1 MAKDD
6 DLYAMRHSLAHIMA
20 SAIQRLW
27 PDAKFGVGPV
37 VEDGFYYDVD
47 VTVDSDDMN
56 ERKKLSDADLSRIE
70 HEMHAIIK
78 AAETFERFEMPID
91 EAITWAKQYDQPYKL
106 ELLNDLKRAG
116 TTVARELSPTE
127 LGLDANSQQSK
138 VETVSFYRNGD
149 FTDLCRGPHVETTSD
164 VGSFKLMRVS
174 GAYWRGDEKK
184 PQMQRIYGLAFATD
198 KDLNNHLAMI
208 EEAKKR
214 DHRKLGQELDLFL
227 VSPLVGSGLPL
238 FTPRGTVLRDELN
251 RYSQEIR
258 KREGWRNVWV
268 PHIAKKDLY
277 ETSGHWAKF
286 GDEWLKV
293 ESQETSDQL
302 VMKPMNCPHH
312 QQIYAAKQRSYRDL
326 PIKYMETTTV
336 YRDEKAGEL
345 LGLSRVRSIT
355 QDDSH
360 AFCRPDQIHEIMS
373 KLVEIV
379 QEFYSVLDLP
389 LKVRLSFRDD
399 SDGYLGDKDL
409 WDRAQAII
417 RDVVETAGLTYYVG
431 EGEAAFYG
439 PKIDF
444 IATDALGRELQVAT
458 PQLDFVQPDRF
469 GLKYTDEDGQEKTPV
484 MIHFAL
490 MGSIERFL
498 AAYIEHT
505 AGKFPV
511 WLAPEQIRLVTVNQE
526 EKTLAFAQKIAERA
540 QELDLRLEVDNANE
554 SVGKKIRNAE
564 LLKIPYVVV
573 IGDKEIESGE
583 LLPRVRKDLEV
594 SDEHQSHNIEEV
606 LKTIAHDVKLRVSKT
621 SL

>member
-1 MAKDD
+1 MDKTDN
-6 DLYAMRHSLAHIMA
+6 LHAMRHSLAHIMA
-20 SAIQRLW
+20 TAISRMW
-27 PDAKFGVGPV
+27 PDARFGVGPV
-37 VEDGFYYDVD
+37 IGNGFYYDVD
-47 VTVDSDDMN
+47 VPSHVLSEDDFV
-56 ERKKLSDADLSRIE
+56 RIQE
-70 HEMHAIIK
+70 EMHKIIK
-78 AAETFERFEMPID
+78 ADEPFEHFDMPIQD
-91 EAITWAKQYDQPYKL
+91 AIDWANKYEQPFKL
-106 ELLNDLKRAG
+106 ELLNDLKRSG
-116 TTVARELSPTE
+116 TTYLKNLDVNE
-127 LGLDANSQQSK
+127 LGISPGSHSSVK
-138 VETVSFYRNGD
+138 TVSFFRNGD
-149 FTDLCRGPHVETTSD
+149 FTDLCRGPHVASTGK
-164 VGSFKLMRVS
+164 VGAFKLSKIS
-174 GAYWRGDEKK
+174 GVYWRGDSNK
-184 PQMQRIYGLAFATD
+184 PQMQRLYGLAFSTE
-198 KDLNNHLAMI
+198 KELKIYLEKI
-208 EEAKKR
+208 EEAKRR
-214 DHRKLGQELDLFL
+214 DHRKLGQDLDLFV

-258 KREGWRNVWV
+258 KRNGWQNVWV

-277 ETSGHWAKF
+277 VTSGHWAKF

-293 ESQETSDQL
+293 ESQESSDQL

-312 QQIYAAKQRSYRDL
+312 QQIYASRQRSYREL

-360 AFCRPDQIHEIMS
+360 TFCRPDQINEVITN
-373 KLVEIV
+373 LVEIV

-399 SDGYLGDKDL
+399 SDGYLGDINL
-409 WDRAQAII
+409 WSQAQDTLRNA
-417 RDVVETAGLTYYVG
+417 VEKMGLDYYIG

-444 IATDALGRELQVAT
+444 MATDALGRELQVAT
-458 PQLDFVQPDRF
+458 PQLDFVQPERF
-469 GLKYTDEDGQEKTPV
+469 GLKYTDEDGIEKTPV

-511 WLAPEQIRLVTVNQE
+511 WLAPEQVRIVTVNQE
-526 EKTLAFAQKIAERA
+526 DKTVAFAEEISVRA
-540 QELDLRLEVDNANE
+540 QELDIRLTVDNANE

-564 LLKIPYVVV
+564 MMRIPYVVV
-573 IGDKEIESGE
+573 VGDKEIETSE

-594 SDEHQSHNIEEV
+594 NEDHEHHTVEEF
-606 LKTIAHDVKLRVSKT
+606 LKTIANDVKSRVSKT